1 MASVSF
7 VIDAKGGAAMAVEEV
22 RLSLRRQLED
32 AFGVEEASILM
43 DRPPGGWN
51 DLVTNQTLDLKIDA
65 LRSDLRSEMA
75 ALRSELRGEM
85 AELRGGMVELG
96 GELRGEMVELRGEVR
111 GEIAEMSASV
121 DRRLRAQTWITT
133 TTMLTAVGLVAA
145 LSRF

>member
-1 MASVSF
+1 MN
-7 VIDAKGGAAMAVEEV
+7 AKGGTAMAVEEV
-22 RLSLRRQLED
+22 RVRLRRQLED
-32 AFGVEEASILM
+32 MFGAEEASILM

-65 LRSDLRSEMA
+65 LRSDLRSEMT
-75 ALRSELRGEM
+75 ALR
-85 AELRGGMVELG
+85 

-111 GEIAEMSASV
+111 GEIAELNASV